1 MIRTASGSMRAAA
14 PSLLPAV
21 LIGDVRNFPFRQHRW
36 LLQGLLWQQPANEVG
51 LVLSGEKE

>member
-1 MIRTASGSMRAAA
+1 MRAAA